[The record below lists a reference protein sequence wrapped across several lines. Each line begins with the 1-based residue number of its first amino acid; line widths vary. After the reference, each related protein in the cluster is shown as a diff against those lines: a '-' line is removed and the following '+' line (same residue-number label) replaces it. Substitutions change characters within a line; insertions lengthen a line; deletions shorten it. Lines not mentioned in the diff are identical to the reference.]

1 MAPIVRRAAAA
12 PPPQLVN
19 FGDLD
24 ADYSAG
30 GGLPEGDYRL
40 TFDVMM
46 EPPRKDGTQ
55 SNRQPRLGVL
65 LTATPINAAG
75 QDADEPKTK
84 FYSFGGKAHLSYA
97 PDPNT
102 GKGIIAIPG
111 GAGVQPS
118 TKSNWAMLLKSMYDS
133 GMPKGVFT
141 NDVSVMD
148 NVLVHMH
155 EVPEPEERKSYGRTS
170 KTGEAALD
178 VEEERQGNG
187 KVSIVSEIKGGVEWW
202 EEAPAA
208 APAAPVRAAAKAPAL
223 APKPAAAAARKPA
236 TAPAPPAAEEVD
248 LSEVAI
254 NAVGEVLGTSPTGLS
269 KVALKTKT
277 FTFVKT
283 ASDDATAQ
291 AVIDTYFGTD
301 ADLNG
306 LLNQLDYGVS
316 GVMVK
321 PTA

>member
-1 MAPIVRRAAAA
+1 MAPIVRRTTSA
-12 PPPQLVN
+12 PPPPPLVN
-19 FGDLD
+19 LGDLD
-24 ADYSAG
+24 TDYSAG

-40 TFDVMM
+40 VFEVMM
-46 EPPRKDGTQ
+46 APPPKD
-55 SNRQPRLGVL
+55 SNRQALPRLGVM

-75 QDADEPKTK
+75 EDADEPKTK
-84 FYSFGGKAHLSYA
+84 FYGFGSKAHLSYA

-111 GAGVQPS
+111 GAGVQP
-118 TKSNWAMLLKSMYDS
+118 TNKSNWAMLLKSLYDS

-141 NDVSVMD
+141 NDFSVLD
-148 NVLVHMH
+148 NILVHMH
-155 EVPEPEERKSYGRTS
+155 EVPEPEERKGYGKTS

-187 KVSIVSEIKGGVEWW
+187 KVTIVSEIKGGVEWW
-202 EEAPAA
+202 GEPEPAPV
-208 APAAPVRAAAKAPAL
+208 AAPVRAAATKAPAAKVPL
-223 APKPAAAAARKPA
+223 KVAPKTPPA
-236 TAPAPPAAEEVD
+236 PAAEEVD

-254 NAVGEVLGTSPTGLS
+254 NAIGEVLGTSPNGLS
-269 KVALKTKT
+269 KLALKTKT
-277 FTFVKT
+277 FTAVKT

-291 AVIDTYFGTD
+291 AVIDTYFASD
-301 ADLNG
+301 AELNG

-321 PTA
+321 PTV